1 MKMEGGAP
9 LPAFLLF
16 ESARGYILLP
26 GISELIKFAI
36 ISVTHMNPSL
46 SIRDSFAEVEW
57 DSLAHTMKAL
67 RTGVD
72 AKDARS
78 RRLRTKAG
86 LVRMILYHKLRDF
99 NGDNS
104 IDLAFFIASVKTIRT
119 MERDFDSHRIKRG
132 EFLIFLQ
139 LLLQKFERQKLT
151 VKKPLA
157 MLAEF
162 GRMKGVVENGYN
174 PL

>member
-1 MKMEGGAP
+1 MSP
-9 LPAFLLF
+9 P
-16 ESARGYILLP
+16 
-26 GISELIKFAI
+26 
-36 ISVTHMNPSL
+36 L

-57 DSLAHTMKAL
+57 DSLAHTLKVL
-67 RTGVD
+67 NTGVEAGD
-72 AKDARS
+72 AGG

-86 LVRMILYHKLRDF
+86 LVRMILYDKLRGL
-99 NGDNS
+99 NGDGS
-104 IDLAFFIASVKTIRT
+104 MDLSFFIASVKTIRG
-119 MERDFDSHRIKRG
+119 MEREFDAHQVKRR

-151 VKKPLA
+151 VKKPRD

-162 GRMKGVVENGYN
+162 DRMKGVVENGHG

>member
-1 MKMEGGAP
+1 MSP
-9 LPAFLLF
+9 P
-16 ESARGYILLP
+16 I
-26 GISELIKFAI
+26 
-36 ISVTHMNPSL
+36 

-67 RTGVD
+67 STGVD

-86 LVRMILYHKLRDF
+86 LVRMILYDKLRGF
-99 NGDNS
+99 NGDDF

-119 MERDFDSHRIKRG
+119 MERDFDAHRIKRR

-139 LLLQKFERQKLT
+139 LLLQKFGRQKLT
-151 VKKPLA
+151 VKKPRD

-162 GRMKGVVENGYN
+162 GRMKGVVENGHG

>member
-1 MKMEGGAP
+1 MSP
-9 LPAFLLF
+9 
-16 ESARGYILLP
+16 
-26 GISELIKFAI
+26 
-36 ISVTHMNPSL
+36 PS

-57 DSLAHTMKAL
+57 DSLAYTMKVL
-67 RTGVD
+67 HTGVE

-86 LVRMILYHKLRDF
+86 LVRMILYDKLRGF

-104 IDLAFFIASVKTIRT
+104 IDLAFFIASVKTIRG
-119 MERDFDSHRIKRG
+119 MERDFDAHHIKRR

-151 VKKPLA
+151 VKKPRD

-162 GRMKGVVENGYN
+162 GRMKGVVENGHG

>member
-1 MKMEGGAP
+1 MIP
-9 LPAFLLF
+9 P
-16 ESARGYILLP
+16 I
-26 GISELIKFAI
+26 
-36 ISVTHMNPSL
+36 

-67 RTGVD
+67 NTGVD
-72 AKDARS
+72 ATDARS

-86 LVRMILYHKLRDF
+86 LVRMILYDKLRGF

-104 IDLAFFIASVKTIRT
+104 IDLAFFIASVKTIRG

-139 LLLQKFERQKLT
+139 LLLQKFERQRLT
-151 VKKPLA
+151 VKKPRD

-162 GRMKGVVENGYN
+162 GRMKGVVENGHN